1 MCCANL
7 SPASIS
13 YRLIPGFLIGDVVL
27 GLWSSQR
34 PQAQAS
40 RCLLQLCLIQTPT
53 AIQRQQVYWCFLR
66 CAQFPE
72 KRGSAKRFDTLWE
85 ISALYPRELSTAS
98 LPELVRVKLRFV
110 LFCFCCGREQSCKQ
124 RSHSSAIYNMKKITF
139 DLKNKTK
146 TFWGGL
152 ICAVK
157 M

>member
-98 LPELVRVKLRFV
+98 LPNSSGSSCV
-110 LFCFCCGREQSCKQ
+110 LFCFVVEENNPANRET
-124 RSHSSAIYNMKKITF
+124 SHSSAIYNMKKMSF